1 MRDEKKKKLSRRE
14 FVVISARTAVLAAV
28 GGMGAALLGR
38 KRLSSDAS
46 GTVWQIDPSKCV
58 QCGNC
63 ATKCVISPSAVK
75 CVHMASVCGY
85 CDLCSGYFKQNA
97 NSLDTGAENT
107 LCPTNAIKRTF
118 VEKPYFE
125 YEIDR
130 RLCVGCGMCVKGCA
144 AFGNGSLVL
153 QIMHDLC
160 ENCNECEIA
169 KSCPSGAI
177 SRVPAG
183 RFSLLPVAPSVE
195 KS

>member
-1 MRDEKKKKLSRRE
+1 MTRRD
-14 FVVISARTAVLAAV
+14 FVGACARTAALAAIGGLGV
-28 GGMGAALLGR
+28 GMLTTRRASSSAAG
-38 KRLSSDAS
+38 S
-46 GTVWQIDPSKCV
+46 VWQIDPSKCV

-63 ATKCVISPSAVK
+63 ATECVLTPSAVK

-97 NSLDTGAENT
+97 RELDTGAENT

-130 RLCVGCGMCVKGCA
+130 GLCVGCGMCVKGCG

-153 QIMHDLC
+153 QIMHDSC
-160 ENCNECEIA
+160 KNCNECEIA

-177 SRVPAG
+177 RRVPATTP
-183 RFSLLPVAPSVE
+183 SLLST
-195 KS
+195 S